1 MEIKNDEE
9 KLSKYF
15 CNICYYTSYI
25 IFVYVKYLSTCK
37 YLAHILEINRNQKV
51 IADIL
56 VYECAQCNKTT
67 FLYWFY
73 FLYSVFYWFF

>member
-25 IFVYVKYLSTCK
+25 IFVYVKYLSTRK
-37 YLAHILEINRNQKV
+37 YLAHILEING
-51 IADIL
+51 
-56 VYECAQCNKTT
+56 NKKR
-67 FLYWFY
+67 
-73 FLYSVFYWFF
+73 